1 MRFVSTFEKHQ
12 RERDKSL
19 DSYLKERRLSLGQ
32 SIADRHKVYLD
43 TKYWLLLR
51 NHLLGRSRDP
61 AIAKLAD
68 LLIDGVTS
76 AKLICPISADVFME
90 ILKQTDPETLNC
102 SVGLID
108 TLSEG
113 VSVLSP
119 EERGRM
125 ELLQFVLRHVAEE
138 ESCHGPKVFVWTK
151 LAYVLGFTTP
161 GDTPF
166 SPEEELTIQKAFLDQ
181 MWEISLTDIV
191 ETMGIAAIR
200 EMPRMPDISSD
211 LNAAKFAH
219 DDEAKSFQD
228 VFLAEIAGILDRL
241 KAEFREM
248 FAYLYR
254 KRTGR
259 APQDE
264 ELAASDAPRQFAN
277 LIYHGFRL
285 NRFSTELPSLRITAT
300 LHAAIRWERSRKYEA
315 NDMPDIGHAT
325 AALPYFDTFLTERS
339 LRHLLTRKDLGLD
352 RLYDCMVVSDA
363 RVSTEAIR
371 GATSQRTLHGT
382 WNPLTLL
389 PNL

>member
-1 MRFVSTFEKHQ
+1 MRFVNTIEEHR
-12 RERDKSL
+12 REHAKSL

-32 SIADRHKVYLD
+32 GIVDRHKVYLD

-51 NHLLGRSRDP
+51 NHQLGRSRDP
-61 AIAKLAD
+61 EIAKLAD

-90 ILKQTDPETLNC
+90 ILKQTDTETLNC
-102 SVGLID
+102 SIGLID

-125 ELLQFVLRHVAEE
+125 ELLQFVLRHVAGE

-151 LAYVLGFTTP
+151 LAYVLGFTNP

-181 MWEISLTDIV
+181 MWDISLTDMV

-211 LNAAKFAH
+211 LNAGKFAN
-219 DDEAKSFQD
+219 DDDAKSFQD
-228 VFLAEIAGILDRL
+228 VFLAEIAGILDTFIV
-241 KAEFREM
+241 EFREM
-248 FAYLYR
+248 FTYLYR
-254 KRTGR
+254 KRTGG
-259 APQDE
+259 APQNE
-264 ELAASDAPRQFAN
+264 ELAVSDAPRQFAN

-285 NRFSTELPSLRITAT
+285 NRFSTEMPSLRIPAT

-315 NDMPDIGHAT
+315 NDMHDIGHAS
-325 AALPYFDTFLTERS
+325 AALPYFDTFLTEHS

-352 RLYDCMVVSDA
+352 RLYDCMVVSDP
-363 RVSTEAIR
+363 RVATETIR
-371 GATSQRTLHGT
+371 GATSQPDAAQDGKSADAPSRL
-382 WNPLTLL
+382 
-389 PNL
+389 